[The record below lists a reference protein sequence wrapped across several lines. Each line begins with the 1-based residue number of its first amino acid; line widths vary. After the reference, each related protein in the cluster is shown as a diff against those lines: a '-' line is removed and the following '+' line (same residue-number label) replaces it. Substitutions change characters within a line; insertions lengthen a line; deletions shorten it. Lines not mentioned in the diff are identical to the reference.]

1 MSCSGSSRRTS
12 AASPPA
18 ASGVT
23 GSAGPRGRWRRRQ
36 DPRHLRPDA
45 PRLADDNE
53 PGYTYGPEYALPGAI
68 MVDRAGRRF
77 CDDSY
82 WVSIVHNV
90 IAPGDR
96 HLPCFMVWDEGHHR
110 RYGMG
115 KTPPGGE
122 YRNELVESG
131 PDAARTGREARR
143 RRRRAGAHRRAFQRR
158 RRPRRGSRSSGAA
171 PSRSSAPTPATP
183 TTSPTRCWRRWP
195 TPRTSACA
203 CTSSAPASARA
214 ASASMARVT
223 S

>member
-1 MSCSGSSRRTS
+1 MSCSGSSRRTRQPAPHS
-12 AASPPA
+12 LRGDGMSWPAPSVATSPRSPPP
-18 ASGVT
+18 AS
-23 GSAGPRGRWRRRQ
+23 
-36 DPRHLRPDA
+36 DA
-45 PRLADDNE
+45 PGWPDDNE

-96 HLPCFMVWDEGHHR
+96 HLSCFMVWDEGHHR

-122 YRNELVESG
+122 YRNDLVV
-131 PDAARTGREARR
+131 
-143 RRRRAGAHRRAFQRR
+143 
-158 RRPRRGSRSSGAA
+158 
-171 PSRSSAPTPATP
+171 SAPTPLGELGEKLGVDGDELERTVARFNDGAARGEDPEFGRGSVPFVRTYAGDP

-214 ASASMARVT
+214 AYGSMARVT